1 MESLIDLSKLDI
13 AIIVLYVLVLG
24 VIAFWSG
31 FAKKNKS
38 DNLFLANKSLGW
50 LAIGL
55 TMWGT
60 NVGPSML
67 IANASSGFE
76 TGITAGNFS
85 WYAFPFIMM
94 LVFVFAPRYLGAKV
108 TTLPEFMGKRFGD
121 RTHSYIAWYT
131 IVTTLISWLGLTLFS
146 GGVFMAQI
154 LNFPLWACIV
164 ILVFVSALF
173 VMVGGLKT
181 IAYTNV
187 FQMLL
192 LIAVS
197 VLLVVLATIKIGG
210 IEALSAATPASYWKL
225 LQPLDHQDFP
235 WLAIILGYPVMGIWF
250 WCTDQSMVQSVLG
263 AKSLKEG
270 QKGANFLAWL
280 KLIDIPL
287 FILPGILAFVL
298 IPNLTNSTDA
308 YLQLVKHIFPPGLIG
323 LVVVVMIAALVSTV
337 GSALNSL
344 STVFTMDIYLKN
356 KTNVN
361 AKRIKRIGRVV
372 VLIGSLLS
380 VFLAVGISLIQG
392 LSFFNI
398 FQSVLGFIAPP
409 MSVAFLAAVL
419 WKKTSHRSINL
430 VLSIGTIFSIGI
442 GLLYY
447 TGLILSGIHF
457 LYISFAIFVL
467 LGIFVIIFT
476 LRENRTTEMSVPQP
490 ETMKI
495 DYSVKW
501 AWGLLIV
508 VMVAMY
514 LIFN

>member
-1 MESLIDLSKLDI
+1 MLI
-13 AIIVLYVLVLG
+13 Y
-24 VIAFWSG
+24 
-31 FAKKNKS
+31 
-38 DNLFLANKSLGW
+38 LANSL
-50 LAIGL
+50 
-55 TMWGT
+55 
-60 NVGPSML
+60 
-67 IANASSGFE
+67 
-76 TGITAGNFS
+76 
-85 WYAFPFIMM
+85 
-94 LVFVFAPRYLGAKV
+94 YL
-108 TTLPEFMGKRFGD
+108 
-121 RTHSYIAWYT
+121 
-131 IVTTLISWLGLTLFS
+131 
-146 GGVFMAQI
+146 
-154 LNFPLWACIV
+154 
-164 ILVFVSALF
+164 
-173 VMVGGLKT
+173 
-181 IAYTNV
+181 V

-197 VLLVVLATIKIGG
+197 VLLVVLAIIKIRGVG
-210 IEALSAATPASYWKL
+210 ALAASTPDSYWQL
-225 LQPLDHQDFP
+225 LQPLGHKDFP

>member
-1 MESLIDLSKLDI
+1 
-13 AIIVLYVLVLG
+13 
-24 VIAFWSG
+24 
-31 FAKKNKS
+31 
-38 DNLFLANKSLGW
+38 
-50 LAIGL
+50 
-55 TMWGT
+55 
-60 NVGPSML
+60 
-67 IANASSGFE
+67 
-76 TGITAGNFS
+76 
-85 WYAFPFIMM
+85 
-94 LVFVFAPRYLGAKV
+94 
-108 TTLPEFMGKRFGD
+108 
-121 RTHSYIAWYT
+121 
-131 IVTTLISWLGLTLFS
+131 
-146 GGVFMAQI
+146 
-154 LNFPLWACIV
+154 
-164 ILVFVSALF
+164 
-173 VMVGGLKT
+173 
-181 IAYTNV
+181 
-187 FQMLL
+187 
-192 LIAVS
+192 
-197 VLLVVLATIKIGG
+197 
-210 IEALSAATPASYWKL
+210 
-225 LQPLDHQDFP
+225 
-235 WLAIILGYPVMGIWF
+235 
-250 WCTDQSMVQSVLG
+250 
-263 AKSLKEG
+263 
-270 QKGANFLAWL
+270 
-280 KLIDIPL
+280 
-287 FILPGILAFVL
+287 
-298 IPNLTNSTDA
+298 
-308 YLQLVKHIFPPGLIG
+308 
-323 LVVVVMIAALVSTV
+323 
-337 GSALNSL
+337 
-344 STVFTMDIYLKN
+344 MDIYLKN

-476 LRENRTTEMSVPQP
+476 LRENRTTEMSVLQP